1 MSGRLSPVLTRRAL
15 ADWRGS
21 AGGRA
26 SHAQPVPRTVIVVG
40 AYRVGHVTSA
50 KISILGIFV
59 LVITWCNVLGF
70 DLPRQHWSLLNR
82 FRTEQGHWRL
92 TDSDLCPYGETQTM
106 SPDKTEWRLISATLC
121 G

>member
-82 FRTEQGHWRL
+82 FRTEQGHCGVARPRRCL
-92 TDSDLCPYGETQTM
+92 TLSNPV
-106 SPDKTEWRLISATLC
+106 P
-121 G
+121 